1 MSLGY
6 PLFLFLLSL
15 RGLGSLELQ
24 VDFSLKATLEGRGHL
39 EKTFPRWGPNFHVGF
54 DVQIKPKANWKGSGW
69 YSILQLTTGSNSSRI
84 PGVSLYKSNTTKI
97 AAYLVVI
104 MEVNGTFHKHEQGL
118 MGSKLKGSDN
128 IKVDLRQKYGAL
140 KMTVDDQRVWSQT
153 TGDQSW
159 QDVQFWLPSPFS
171 LPASDVANIKNVV
184 VINEPRSK
192 RPRLQISKSVE
203 LKSVE

>member
-15 RGLGSLELQ
+15 RGLGSLELKA
-24 VDFSLKATLEGRGHL
+24 DLSLKTTLEERGHL
-39 EKTFPRWGPNFHVGF
+39 EKTFKRWGPNFHVGF

-69 YSILQLTTGSNSSRI
+69 HNVLQLTTGPDFEGPSSRI
-84 PGVSLYKSNTTKI
+84 PGVWLYKSNTTKI
-97 AAYLVVI
+97 EGYLIVI
-104 MEVNGTFHKHEQGL
+104 MEVKGTFHRHQQGL
-118 MGSKLKGSDN
+118 TGHDYMH
-128 IKVDLRQKYGAL
+128 VDLHQAHGAL
-140 KMTVDDQRVWSQT
+140 KMTVDDQRVWSLT

-159 QDVQFWLPSPFS
+159 LDVQFWLPSPFS

-203 LKSVE
+203 LESVK